1 MHGAIYFLIFVFI
14 RIVTQN
20 LKLKTFM
27 KFYEEQEPSKLYD
40 IGFKY
45 IPMTKFHFLDDI
57 LVVLPLFIGLY
68 LKINLSNFLFILTC
82 VYLLREITTTI
93 TLLPPT
99 PFCFEREKIKKDK
112 SKTLT
117 ELAGACNETIFS
129 GHTSLMLISILF
141 ILPKITNNYIKI
153 LIYLYAITTSV
164 IIISLRSHYTIDVVL
179 AWVICILFYVAYFGN
194 NIIKKMLL
202 N

>member
-20 LKLKTFM
+20 LKFKTFM

-82 VYLLREITTTI
+82 VYLLREITSWF
-93 TLLPPT
+93 LL
-99 PFCFEREKIKKDK
+99 
-112 SKTLT
+112 
-117 ELAGACNETIFS
+117 
-129 GHTSLMLISILF
+129 
-141 ILPKITNNYIKI
+141 
-153 LIYLYAITTSV
+153 
-164 IIISLRSHYTIDVVL
+164 
-179 AWVICILFYVAYFGN
+179 
-194 NIIKKMLL
+194 
-202 N
+202 